1 MTEQALLLAV
11 VALAFFSAG
20 LVKGVIGLG
29 LPTVAM
35 GLLGLAMPPVQAAA
49 LLVLPSLVTN
59 LWQMFRGPGLVV
71 LLRRMSTMSLGI
83 VAGTFV
89 GIGVLTGGENA
100 LAPGVLGVVLVAYA
114 VAGLL
119 AVRFAVPPRLEC
131 WLSPL
136 VGTVTGALTGATG
149 LFVVPAVPYINSLGL
164 EKEDLIQALGLSF
177 TVSTLALGAAL
188 ALNDG
193 FAGVLAPGRLIAL
206 PLALAAVLAGMAGG
220 QLVRRRLAPEVF
232 RRWFFIALLLLGLYM
247 LQKVLR
253 QA

>member
-1 MTEQALLLAV
+1 VTEQALLLAV